1 MKSIKIKILV
11 PVFIMLMFFVSF
23 MTIQFIYTNNNLKLV
38 KEMNEKHFTTSL
50 MSDELKLDVVQVQ
63 QWLTDISAT
72 RAAEGFDDGF
82 DTAEKY
88 AQNVKSIIKELKKI
102 NPENSNNLENIEKS
116 FDLYYETGKK
126 MANSYI
132 KGGPQE
138 GNLYMEEFDTTAES
152 INDKVD
158 KYKEYSTKNI
168 SESISNIETSIR
180 NTIILIVISIII
192 SIIIT
197 IMSWGFITKNI
208 VNPIIKILSKLKSM
222 ANSEG
227 DLTQHI
233 DFTSNDE
240 IGELAKNFNLMQES
254 FRNIVKIIVNES
266 NVVEDKLKNTNKNID
281 ELDSL
286 IQDMYASTEELSSGM
301 EETAASTEEVT
312 LITSKINSYVD
323 SITTKAKNESKNSLL
338 ITERANKLKNIAIN
352 SKEKAEKIN
361 FETQEKLLEAIEKSK
376 EVEKI
381 NILSETVLQIASQT
395 NLLSLNA
402 SIEAERAGEA
412 GKGFA
417 VVANQIKKLAD
428 DSKTTVSQ
436 IKAVNDLI
444 INTVENLVT
453 NSKEMLEFINNQVI
467 QDYNM
472 IVKTGEQYNDD
483 AHMINDMTIDFSE
496 TSNKMSI
503 SIGTV
508 VDSINQINAANNESA
523 NGTNNISKKM
533 NIISEKSNIMIDLL
547 EEVNNSTIKLV
558 STVSNFKI

>member
-1 MKSIKIKILV
+1 MKSIKLKILV
-11 PVFIMLMFFVSF
+11 PVFFMLIFFIGF
-23 MTIQFIYTNNNLKLV
+23 MVIQFIYTNNNLKLV
-38 KEMNEKHFTTSL
+38 KEMNEKHFTTSS
-50 MSDELKLDVVQVQ
+50 MADELKLDVVQVQ

-82 DTAEKY
+82 DNAEKY
-88 AQNVKSIIKELKKI
+88 AQNIKSITQKLKKI
-102 NPENSNNLENIEKS
+102 NPENIKDIESIEKS
-116 FDLYYETGKK
+116 FNPYYETGKN
-126 MANSYI
+126 MANAYI
-132 KGGPQE
+132 NGGPQE
-138 GNLYMEEFDTTAES
+138 GNLYMEDFDTTAEL

-158 KYKEYSTKNI
+158 KYKESSTKNI
-168 SESISNIETSIR
+168 SKSIKNIENSIK
-180 NTIILIVISIII
+180 NTITIIMISIII
-192 SIIIT
+192 SVIIT
-197 IMSWGFITKNI
+197 ILSWIFITKNI
-208 VNPIIKILSKLKSM
+208 VNPITKILSKLKSM
-222 ANSEG
+222 ANNEG

-254 FRNIVKIIVNES
+254 FRNIVKVIVNES
-266 NVVEDKLKNTNKNID
+266 NIVEHKLKNTNKNID
-281 ELDSL
+281 ELDYL
-286 IQDMYASTEELSSGM
+286 IQDMFASTEKLSSGM
-301 EETAASTEEVT
+301 EETAASTEEVS
-312 LITSKINSYVD
+312 LITSKINSYLD
-323 SITTKAKNESKNSLL
+323 AITTKAKNESENSFL
-338 ITERANKLKNIAIN
+338 ITERANTLKNIAIN

-361 FETQEKLLEAIEKSK
+361 VETQQKLLEAIEKSK

-381 NILSETVLQIASQT
+381 NILSESVLQIASQT

-428 DSKTTVSQ
+428 DSKTTVSE
-436 IKAVNDLI
+436 IKTVNDMI
-444 INTVENLVT
+444 INTVENLVNT
-453 NSKEMLEFINNQVI
+453 SKEMVEFINSQVI

-472 IVKTGEQYNDD
+472 IVKTGEQYSND
-483 AHMINDMTIDFSE
+483 ANIINNMTTDFNE

-508 VDSINQINAANNESA
+508 VESIKQINSANNESA

-533 NIISEKSNIMIDLL
+533 NIISEKSNTMINLL
-547 EEVNNSTIKLV
+547 EEVNDSTFKLV